1 MRKFVPWVL
10 SPLVLAISMSAAA
23 ASGDL
28 LSPAMRATMQR
39 DLNMTTAQLS
49 QYLAVERLAARQR
62 AAVAKSQG
70 EHYAGSWI
78 ERKANGD
85 YEFVVATTA
94 PSAKGAPSGITVRNA
109 RHTLAQLKAS
119 KDELDLHASRSG
131 SVPAGVYAWG
141 VDVQTNAVTLDVNRQ
156 SVTVE
161 RGEVELVADK
171 PRKWSVVRWN
181 AGDDEANRASQA
193 NLGPTYGVCPNCR
206 GRANLALDDTQR
218 KCPVCELLF
227 EIDWGSEC

>member
-1 MRKFVPWVL
+1 
-10 SPLVLAISMSAAA
+10 MSASRPYIRLMSERGNRKWGRLRRPGAV
-23 ASGDL
+23 SGL
-28 LSPAMRATMQR
+28 RR
-39 DLNMTTAQLS
+39 
-49 QYLAVERLAARQR
+49 
-62 AAVAKSQG
+62 
-70 EHYAGSWI
+70 
-78 ERKANGD
+78 
-85 YEFVVATTA
+85 
-94 PSAKGAPSGITVRNA
+94 GAWYPV
-109 RHTLAQLKAS
+109 
-119 KDELDLHASRSG
+119 LD
-131 SVPAGVYAWG
+131 
-141 VDVQTNAVTLDVNRQ
+141 DDQENAVTLDVNRQ

-161 RGEVELVADK
+161 RAEVELVADK